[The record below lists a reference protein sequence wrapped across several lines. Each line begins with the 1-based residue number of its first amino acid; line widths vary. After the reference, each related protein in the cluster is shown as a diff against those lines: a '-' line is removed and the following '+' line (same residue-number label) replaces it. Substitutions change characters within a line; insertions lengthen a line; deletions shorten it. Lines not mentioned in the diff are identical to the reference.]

1 MKKFLS
7 IALSFI
13 MAITTCLCFGTF
25 AFADTYSGVE
35 AIQAA
40 LDQNKFDSSRP
51 ITVTVAPG
59 TYNLNER
66 IVIYSNTTFNC
77 DGATFIKKFND
88 STIIAIGQNPIAH
101 TGND

>member
-25 AFADTYSGVE
+25 AFADTYSSVE

-66 IVIYSNTTFNC
+66 IVIYSNTT
-77 DGATFIKKFND
+77 ATV
-88 STIIAIGQNPIAH
+88 QPL
-101 TGND
+101 